1 MVKTFKAD
9 KNGYVRFTEKELKEL
24 LDEVYSAG
32 RDEGRMY
39 IWSSP
44 YIYHSTSTP
53 YVTLTN
59 DDLNKSITTSTTSI
73 TWSYNNDASNATA
86 SVNL

>member
-44 YIYHSTSTP
+44 YIYNSTSTP
-53 YVTLTN
+53 YVSLTN
-59 DDLNKSITTSTTSI
+59 VDLNKSTTTSTTSL
-73 TWSYNNDASNATA
+73 TWDYNSDASKI
-86 SVNL
+86 SVDL